1 MQTITFLFIAL
12 LCLTFS
18 NSLFLKKDKET
29 ITSRGVHS
37 KGRGKKK
44 TGHKNSHHVHHGP
57 RKSGKSP
64 TATGLD

>member
-37 KGRGKKK
+37 KGSGKKK
-44 TGHKNSHHVHHGP
+44 TGHTNSHHVHHGTKKRGNTP
-57 RKSGKSP
+57 WS
-64 TATGLD
+64 